1 MPKRSVNGADEYI
14 GKQIRSR
21 RLFAD
26 MSQEELGA
34 ALGVTFQQ
42 IQKYE
47 KGVNRVST
55 ATLMLIG
62 QSLKCDPSELMPPP
76 DGRRHNDP
84 EAIELQ
90 DFMATREGIAIARA
104 FKVMS
109 EDVRSHFVKL
119 AQKVAA
125 TA

>member
-1 MPKRSVNGADEYI
+1 
-14 GKQIRSR
+14 
-21 RLFAD
+21 

-119 AQKVAA
+119 AQKVAT